1 MQFFLAYPDPNL
13 GNRLVKDLR
22 KIRRTYLRSWFAVDF
37 CSSLPFDLVGLI
49 LKKEANTKNAMYLR
63 VIRLIRLSRLLKM
76 LRVLRGSR
84 ILTRWE
90 CEIAIPYSQI
100 AIAKSGILLIFVSH
114 WMACIWG
121 LTASVQEGSATEE
134 GGRYT
139 WLDAAVSSKIG
150 WNGNLASGDDDW
162 SASFNGT
169 EAEWERFA
177 FMRDVKGVSEHYSVI
192 DRYFLSLYFAVR
204 PPRFVARALPL
215 THVICIGSPSPRVFA
230 RAQVYTLTSIGYG
243 DVSAQN
249 LGEYIVA
256 TFLMASSSIIWA
268 FTIGNFCSIVSTM
281 DTHGVEF
288 RRRMD
293 ELNFMLDD
301 LGVDRTTRRRC
312 RMYFYRSGRI
322 QRVHNYHDLENMLSV
337 VLRRELKSE
346 GYLRLLHRQVWYL
359 ARVSDDCLQEI
370 TTQLQPMLYAP
381 HEHFDKPSTM
391 YICLRGI
398 AAHRGRPMRK
408 DAVWGKE
415 FVLLDDEGALPEPTF
430 ACALTYVEVLVL
442 QRYQLE
448 QILGEFPEDAAAIY
462 TARVFYRLKHCMMRY
477 VHAVKR
483 ERAKEDVP
491 NRRQKRQNS
500 SFEYLGA
507 KVDHRH
513 ASSRDLAIDTSADPR
528 RTPPKPTSTDLRPA
542 DFSGSKA
549 SAGQLGER
557 IDELQRTMDQRF
569 SSLERMMQTILAAH
583 EGGGGTGGTGG
594 VPSLSR
600 AG

>member
-1 MQFFLAYPDPNL
+1 M
-13 GNRLVKDLR
+13 
-22 KIRRTYLRSWFAVDF
+22 
-37 CSSLPFDLVGLI
+37 
-49 LKKEANTKNAMYLR
+49 
-63 VIRLIRLSRLLKM
+63 
-76 LRVLRGSR
+76 
-84 ILTRWE
+84 
-90 CEIAIPYSQI
+90 
-100 AIAKSGILLIFVSH
+100 
-114 WMACIWG
+114 
-121 LTASVQEGSATEE
+121 
-134 GGRYT
+134 
-139 WLDAAVSSKIG
+139 
-150 WNGNLASGDDDW
+150 
-162 SASFNGT
+162 
-169 EAEWERFA
+169 
-177 FMRDVKGVSEHYSVI
+177 
-192 DRYFLSLYFAVR
+192 
-204 PPRFVARALPL
+204 
-215 THVICIGSPSPRVFA
+215 
-230 RAQVYTLTSIGYG
+230 YTLTSIGYG

-415 FVLLDDEGALPEPTF
+415 FVLADDEGMLPEPTF

-448 QILGEFPEDAAAIY
+448 QILNEFPEDAAAIY

-477 VHAVKR
+477 VYAVKR
-483 ERAKEDVP
+483 QRAEEDVRA

-507 KVDHRH
+507 KVDRRH
-513 ASSRDLAIDTSADPR
+513 STSSRELAIDTSVDPT
-528 RTPPKPTSTDLRPA
+528 RTPPKPSATNLKSADL
-542 DFSGSKA
+542 SGTPA
-549 SAGQLGER
+549 SAGQLGAR
-557 IDELQRTMDQRF
+557 IDELQQTMDKRF
-569 SSLERMMQTILAAH
+569 ASLERMMQTILAAH
-583 EGGGGTGGTGG
+583 EASRGNSS
-594 VPSLSR
+594 VPLISPAS
-600 AG
+600 